1 MRSFNY
7 DLKPGFCVQGECACQ
22 EQDDEEGME
31 EDEEISEQDEAIFEY
46 AGDVLPSLG
55 QAMTPETFAPYF
67 TGCLPQLLKKM
78 KPHCSIAERSFAV
91 GTMADCVKALPVN
104 RLILNLCRKGIF

>member
-1 MRSFNY
+1 MTYN
-7 DLKPGFCVQGECACQ
+7 PVCVQGECACQ

-104 RLILNLCRKGIF
+104 RFYLNFSRKRHF